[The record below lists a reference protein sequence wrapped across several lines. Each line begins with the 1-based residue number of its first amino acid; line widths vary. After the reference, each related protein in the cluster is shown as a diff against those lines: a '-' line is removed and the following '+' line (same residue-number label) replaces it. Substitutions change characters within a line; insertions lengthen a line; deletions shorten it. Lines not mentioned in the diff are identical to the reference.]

1 MENHVD
7 PKVGEQTALSGAPQD
22 VHASLVR
29 IDTIK
34 EKHLWDAPGLTWGS
48 DESFAERQGK
58 HSPELGARLMLSC
71 EITFRDGVPAHPQGD
86 GCAGRWGI

>member
-7 PKVGEQTALSGAPQD
+7 PKVGEQTALPGAPQD
-22 VHASLVR
+22 VHDSLVR

-34 EKHLWDAPGLTWGS
+34 EKHLWDTPGLTLGS
-48 DESFAERQGK
+48 DESFVGQGK

-71 EITFRDGVPAHPQGD
+71 EITFRDGVPAHPQGY
-86 GCAGRWGI
+86 GCAGR

>member
-34 EKHLWDAPGLTWGS
+34 EKHLWDAPGLT
-48 DESFAERQGK
+48 
-58 HSPELGARLMLSC
+58 
-71 EITFRDGVPAHPQGD
+71 
-86 GCAGRWGI
+86 